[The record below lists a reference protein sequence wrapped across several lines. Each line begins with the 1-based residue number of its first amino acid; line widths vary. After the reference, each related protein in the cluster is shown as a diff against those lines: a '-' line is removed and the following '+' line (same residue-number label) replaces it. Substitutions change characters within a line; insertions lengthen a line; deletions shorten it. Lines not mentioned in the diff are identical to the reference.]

1 MGKLKPISKLNNE
14 KSSLPINNK
23 PINNKLKSQDILKN
37 SPQDVL
43 KNSRNQIGNAIQN
56 FNSNNIP
63 LQDSQDSEDIEES
76 MPDPGSLIDESPQS
90 LIGNLNDPGSLNTG
104 ENNENG
110 GKQQKAPLDK
120 LKDKLKKGV
129 KKIIIKS
136 LLSHLMPII
145 IGVMALCLI
154 GSCSAAMFSGNSNT
168 EIEQTRGQNKKIV
181 INDGNSNSA
190 TPSSSSSSSNSS
202 TSFDGDWVYYNQSN
216 PNWDLSGS
224 KLSRDSWIGVSCGVC
239 SYAMIISSYAKDPK
253 YTPTWCELNGLY
265 GSQGIV
271 QGQMCNYVNNHQ
283 DIFHL
288 KAESV
293 DGAGPN
299 DWQQNWDK
307 VKKTCDNGGCVI
319 IGQTAQ
325 SCVGGNHY
333 IVVRKVDGDNVTIAD
348 PVGGVERKISAKKLL
363 SSPIGNQPTKNIYF
377 EKVN

>member
-90 LIGNLNDPGSLNTG
+90 L
-104 ENNENG
+104 
-110 GKQQKAPLDK
+110 
-120 LKDKLKKGV
+120 
-129 KKIIIKS
+129 
-136 LLSHLMPII
+136 II